1 MTLNSKNVNEAN
13 VNSANVNPMTSEA
26 QSPVLSCRSLVKSF
40 AAKQRA
46 ERLSVLQ
53 GVDLTLEPNQM
64 IAITGSSGCGK
75 STLLH
80 LLGGLDRP
88 DSGEIIW
95 GDQAIGGLSA
105 NELARLRNRRI
116 GFVFQFHHLLPEFS
130 ALENVMMPALI
141 RGDASRSASDRA
153 AGLLERF
160 QLQDRIHHRPAELSG
175 GEQQRIA
182 MARALMNEPPV
193 VLADEPTGN
202 LDETNTE
209 RMLELIFEIRD
220 EFQTSFILIT
230 HEKEIAARCDVHFLL
245 QNGQIERQ

>member
-1 MTLNSKNVNEAN
+1 MSTVNF
-13 VNSANVNPMTSEA
+13 
-26 QSPVLSCRSLVKSF
+26 SPVLSCRSLVKSF
-40 AAKQRA
+40 PAKDGRD
-46 ERLSVLQ
+46 RLQVLR
-53 GVDLTLEPNQM
+53 GVDLELKSGQM

-88 DSGEIIW
+88 DQGEVWW
-95 GDQAIGGLSA
+95 GEQALNGLSG
-105 NELARLRNRRI
+105 NELANLRNRMI

-130 ALENVMMPALI
+130 AIENVMMPALI
-141 RGDASRSASDRA
+141 RGDGSRSASNRA
-153 AGLLERF
+153 AVLLERF
-160 QLQDRIHHRPAELSG
+160 QLQDRMHHRPSELSG

-202 LDETNTE
+202 LDEENTE
-209 RMLELIFEIRD
+209 QMLELIFEIRS

-230 HEKEIAARCDVHFLL
+230 HEKDIAARCDVHFLL
-245 QNGQIERQ
+245 QNGQIDTQEFG